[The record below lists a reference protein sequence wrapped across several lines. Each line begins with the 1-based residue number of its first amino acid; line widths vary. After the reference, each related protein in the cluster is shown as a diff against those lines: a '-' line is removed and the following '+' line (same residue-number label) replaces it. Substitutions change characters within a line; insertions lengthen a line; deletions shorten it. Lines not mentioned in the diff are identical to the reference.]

1 MAHNNENNIKIS
13 LIKRNEIE
21 TELKQKQLNDVPP
34 SKKLRLYD
42 INRVASNLTSSI
54 FDAEKCSL
62 WTGYIT
68 NIKNKKKGIYINFYF
83 KNQKKVALHR
93 LLYSNYK
100 GALLDSDYIKYSCD
114 NKGICCNLNHM
125 VKFSCIDEEMNNEEY
140 EKKQRENEEK
150 EKCKVKNNVLM
161 IDDDFTIRID

>member
-1 MAHNNENNIKIS
+1 MNNNQNYIKLS
-13 LIKRNEIE
+13 ASKKYEIE
-21 TELKQKQLNDVPP
+21 DELKKKQLSDVPT
-34 SKKLRLYD
+34 SKKLRLCD
-42 INRVASNLTSSI
+42 INRITNNISSSI
-54 FDAEKCSL
+54 FDEEKCAL

-125 VKFSCIDEEMNNEEY
+125 VKFSCVEDELNNEEY
-140 EKKQRENEEK
+140 EKQQRECEEK
-150 EKCKVKNNVLM
+150 EKKKKKS
-161 IDDDFTIRID
+161 IEIIIETDDDFRISI